1 MARIRGSDLR
11 QVRVLLLSLLED
23 PDLVSQLSLI
33 EKEHLEG
40 AAASLRSLLP
50 FADARDLEDTVNES

>member
-11 QVRVLLLSLLED
+11 QVRVLLLALLED
-23 PDLVSQLSLI
+23 SDLISQLSLI
-33 EKEHLEG
+33 EREHIEG
-40 AAASLRSLLP
+40 AAAALWSVFP